1 MENSLRHCSAST
13 IVFLLT
19 LLRTVTS
26 VSDAV
31 MGIQPRTSFRS
42 TSMKNHLE
50 PSLRPLGAEEGQI
63 QSLLSAT
70 LSLHSPWAAIG
81 WRNE

>member
-1 MENSLRHCSAST
+1 
-13 IVFLLT
+13 
-19 LLRTVTS
+19 
-26 VSDAV
+26 
-31 MGIQPRTSFRS
+31 
-42 TSMKNHLE
+42 MKNHLE